1 MKNQEQDK
9 AKELY
14 FQTNMSK
21 TEIAAKLGV
30 NRRTILLWS
39 KQGNWEKLRRS
50 ARHLPSIVAE
60 KCYYLIDSYTSQLLQ
75 DPSLFRV
82 DFKDAQTIHLL
93 AASIKKLKNRN
104 TVNES
109 MELFNFFFEGLKKKN
124 PRLAATVLP
133 EIEEYLTVR
142 SDREVNEF
150 LLEGFDKNGTMEF
163 PAHEIEEQYA
173 DTQDLEALQ
182 KEIETTGNEDLAIE
196 NWQKQ
201 TEVPECDKNVIKT

>member
-1 MKNQEQDK
+1 MKTQEQDK

-14 FQTNMSK
+14 FQTSMSK

-50 ARHLPSIVAE
+50 ARHLPAIVAE
-60 KCYYLIDSYTSQLLQ
+60 KCYYLVDSYASQLLQ
-75 DPSLFRV
+75 DPSLSRV

-93 AASIKKLKNRN
+93 ASSIKKLKNRC

-109 MELFNFFFEGLKKKN
+109 MELFNFFYEGLKRKD
-124 PRLAATVLP
+124 PELAAEVLP
-133 EIEEYLTVR
+133 QIEEYVTAR
-142 SDREVNEF
+142 SDREISEF
-150 LLEGFDKNGTMEF
+150 LLEGFNNYGMMEYPF
-163 PAHEIEEQYA
+163 EEMDEQHA

-182 KEIETTGNEDLAIE
+182 KEIEITGNNELAIE
-196 NWQKQ
+196 NWQK
-201 TEVPECDKNVIKT
+201 NAL